1 MVDDHVK
8 KKHTFEI
15 HEFINLGPQGRDS
28 AFISAAVSGLTEK
41 ALSVCEGLNSE
52 CIQ

>member
-8 KKHTFEI
+8 KKHKFEI

-28 AFISAAVSGLTEK
+28 AFISAAVSGPK
-41 ALSVCEGLNSE
+41 DVALNV
-52 CIQ
+52 